1 MSIQMKRPLLMT
13 YIGGPTVLIEFGG
26 MKLLTD
32 PTFDPAGGE
41 YCTGPVTLWKTAD
54 PAIHPDSLGSI
65 DAILLSHD
73 HHFDNLDTSG
83 RAMLP
88 YAQKVFTTL
97 EGAKRLGDH
106 ALGLA
111 PWQSVEVEAPDGTR
125 LRIMGTP
132 ARHGPENGDR
142 GPVIGFILQFTD
154 APEDSVYVS
163 GDTVWYEGV
172 EQVLRTFPIRLA
184 VLFLGAARVPVVP
197 SHLTF
202 TATEAIEFA
211 QVIPEAIIVPIH
223 FEGWKHFSE
232 SRAAIQQTFASAG
245 MKDRLRWL
253 EPGIATSL

>member
-13 YIGGPTVLIEFGG
+13 YIGGPTVLIQFGG
-26 MKLLTD
+26 VRLLTD
-32 PTFDPAGGE
+32 PTFDPEGVE
-41 YCTGPVTLWKTAD
+41 YNTGPVTLWKTAG
-54 PAIHPDSLGSI
+54 PAIRPDALGNI
-65 DAILLSHD
+65 DAVLLSHD
-73 HHFDNLDTSG
+73 HHSDNLDPSG

-88 YAQKVFTTL
+88 HAQKVFTTL
-97 EGAKRLGDH
+97 EGAKRLGDS

-111 PWQSVEVEAPDGTR
+111 PWQSVEVAASDGKR
-125 LRIMGTP
+125 LRITGTP
-132 ARHGPENGDR
+132 ARHGPEGGDR

-172 EQVLRTFPIRLA
+172 EQVIRTFPIRAA

-202 TATEAIEFA
+202 TATEAIEFSRA
-211 QVIPEAIIVPIH
+211 LPEAIIVPVH

-232 SRAAIQQTFASAG
+232 SKSEIQHAFAVAG
-245 MKDRLRWL
+245 VEDRLRWL